1 MCHLGLVALGDML
14 YTTNLIIPT
23 IITVYGICHD
33 HEHDN
38 ESIHI
43 IHSLYIIATRHNRCY
58 EVLIG

>member
-23 IITVYGICHD
+23 IIAVYGLCHD

-38 ESIHI
+38 KSIHI
-43 IHSLYIIATRHNRCY
+43 IHSLYISKYHSNKTQQ
-58 EVLIG
+58 VL